1 MDPYIELPDYVPP
14 GNSDRSLF
22 YRKQRNDNLYF
33 SGQVYS
39 GPPRGA
45 DGADGSWRA
54 DVFRE
59 LERLR
64 TEQAKATQLF
74 NQSQTTMEERFN
86 QSQTTMEDID
96 KKFEEFATQAY
107 NERLANNAAQEQL
120 RKDLYTSGATPVP
133 PNEQLTAVERDQ
145 LDFFQKSP
153 GIGMVFLTVAF
164 ALSRTDL
171 GGELPSMVLSR
182 IGSVQKETENL
193 VPDEHNENNR
203 NHDQENPQEKKM
215 DPHQAQKQQ
224 AAGSFLSR
232 PIKGVKIILTILMP
246 LILLS
251 VQFAYVFFIFYEA
264 FAAYM
269 RLDSFGYDKLCPGYD
284 VPSNTRADPP
294 FGADEQVRVLV
305 AFIGAFYVFRN
316 ISQLITFQRALLG
329 NVTVNE
335 ATTKPADAQSS
346 PEIKVQTLATFA
358 YQTGTQ
364 SKDVIMKTLDM
375 KEAASTQPDAEK
387 ADTR

>member
-1 MDPYIELPDYVPP
+1 
-14 GNSDRSLF
+14 
-22 YRKQRNDNLYF
+22 
-33 SGQVYS
+33 
-39 GPPRGA
+39 
-45 DGADGSWRA
+45 
-54 DVFRE
+54 
-59 LERLR
+59 LR
-64 TEQAKATQLF
+64 TEQAKATQRF
-74 NQSQTTMEERFN
+74 NQSQTTMEE
-86 QSQTTMEDID
+86 ID
-96 KKFEEFATQAY
+96 KKFEDFATQAY

-133 PNEQLTAVERDQ
+133 PNEQLTAIERDQ

-153 GIGMVFLTVAF
+153 GIGMIFLTVAF

-182 IGSVQKETENL
+182 ISSVQKETENL
-193 VPDEHNENNR
+193 VPDENTENNR
-203 NHDQENPQEKKM
+203 NHDQENPQKQQLGS
-215 DPHQAQKQQ
+215 PQAQNQQ

-232 PIKGVKIILTILMP
+232 SIKGAKIVLTILMP

-329 NVTVNE
+329 NVAINE
-335 ATTKPADAQSS
+335 ATAKPAEAQSS

-375 KEAASTQPDAEK
+375 KEASSTQPDAEK